1 MIDTSIYL
9 NVFLTISGLFLGL
22 NLLGILYSKLILV
35 NGINQLSYIPKYK
48 HRPSS
53 FGKHLPL
60 ILMNLTIMCVVFPAG
75 LYLMSDWIMVGYQN
89 LWILLLQL
97 VAVLLIDDFYFYCFH
112 RLLHKSDFLF
122 KKIHNIHHRARNP
135 FPSDYL
141 YEHPLEWLIGLL
153 GPFIAF
159 LILGGVSFPTI
170 VLFLIIKVLH
180 ELDIHS
186 GIKSSL
192 YRHLPFAGINE
203 YHALHHKY
211 QDVHFAS
218 VFSLWDWVF
227 RTNYLSKTAKK

>member
-1 MIDTSIYL
+1 
-9 NVFLTISGLFLGL
+9 
-22 NLLGILYSKLILV
+22 
-35 NGINQLSYIPKYK
+35 
-48 HRPSS
+48 
-53 FGKHLPL
+53 
-60 ILMNLTIMCVVFPAG
+60 MNITIMCIVFPAG

-89 LWILLLQL
+89 LWIVLVQL

>member
-1 MIDTSIYL
+1 MPAPIQADRFWLRIIYIVSI
-9 NVFLTISGLFLGL
+9 
-22 NLLGILYSKLILV
+22 
-35 NGINQLSYIPKYK
+35 
-48 HRPSS
+48 
-53 FGKHLPL
+53 
-60 ILMNLTIMCVVFPAG
+60 VVSA
-75 LYLMSDWIMVGYQN
+75 
-89 LWILLLQL
+89 
-97 VAVLLIDDFYFYCFH
+97 A
-112 RLLHKSDFLF
+112 
-122 KKIHNIHHRARNP
+122 
-135 FPSDYL
+135 
-141 YEHPLEWLIGLL
+141 
-153 GPFIAF
+153 IAF